1 MGAHTL
7 DATRQQMRIGSS
19 VFPLSLL
26 FMSVHL
32 VEEIIIECVD
42 DIDSLF
48 EGDKLQGT
56 FDLAPIKTVDRI
68 NQNENE
74 KNANN

>member
-1 MGAHTL
+1 
-7 DATRQQMRIGSS
+7 MRRDSRCES
-19 VFPLSLL
+19 AQVFLRCRCC
-26 FMSVHL
+26 FMCVHFGGR
-32 VEEIIIECVD
+32 EEIIIECVD

-48 EGDKLQGT
+48 EGDKLQGI
-56 FDLAPIKTVDRI
+56 FNFAPIKTVDRI